1 MLKEQR
7 NHWFALENRD
17 DFGLLKDRI
26 VHCQVIDEIV
36 YQLPCEIL
44 KKQALR
50 VILWLLFHTKDR
62 QYFARQL

>member
-1 MLKEQR
+1 MLEKQR
-7 NHWFALENRD
+7 NHGFALENRD

-36 YQLPCEIL
+36 NQLACEIL

-50 VILWLLFHTKDR
+50 VILWLIFHAKDR
-62 QYFARQL
+62 QYFAGQL

>member
-1 MLKEQR
+1 MLKKQR

-17 DFGLLKDRI
+17 YFGLLKDRT

-50 VILWLLFHTKDR
+50 VILWLLFHAKDR